1 MNEPATT
8 APPAPAQFSIARV
21 LVLVLILGAVGGGVF
36 YWMEQQNRPK
46 PLVKFTGQ
54 VLYKGAPVTTGT
66 VLAQSLSDR
75 NDMAIG
81 PLDAEGKFSLETNG
95 EPGVR
100 IGRHKVAISATKP
113 TIPPTPLVPSQYV
126 QVDTSPLMIE
136 ATDDASS
143 NTIVF
148 SLEGELPAESGGEP
162 PAQAPGA
169 ESNKGEPKSTTD
181 PSTTTPADGKG

>member
-21 LVLVLILGAVGGGVF
+21 LVLVVILGAVGGGIF

-81 PLDAEGKFSLETNG
+81 PLDSEGKFSLETNG

-113 TIPPTPLVPSQYV
+113 TIPPTPLVPANYV
-126 QVDTSPLMIE
+126 QIDSSPLVIE
-136 ATDDASS
+136 ATADVSS
-143 NTIVF
+143 NTIIF
-148 SLEGELPAESGGEP
+148 TLEGELPAESGGEP
-162 PAQAPGA
+162 PASAQPPGGN
-169 ESNKGEPKSTTD
+169 EGEPKDTTQ
-181 PSTTTPADGKG
+181 PTPGTPDNAKQ